1 MTAKTILIRIL
12 ICATIILLWA
22 WMSADDWEH
31 EMILERAEQER
42 ITAIKNY
49 NASKQSSALSEDDV
63 DTTPIPVVEPDE
75 PVFQSAKKTVVKTKK
90 RIKSRVKNQAR

>member
-75 PVFQSAKKTVVKTKK
+75 PVFQSAKNTVVKAKK